1 MTRPAAPRRR
11 LRRASPA
18 ALLAV
23 CVALGLAPPA
33 GAQEAA
39 ADRTP
44 LVGGGSFLTAP
55 VIETGE
61 YSDTLLPAERL
72 YYAVKLEAG
81 QRLRV
86 GAELDVD
93 AGKYDDYASG
103 FSLGVQTPLR
113 EVDVLGAVD
122 EDITGN
128 SSVTTDFDER
138 LEYVT
143 PPVLSRSAAFDEVGV
158 YRGPGTWYV
167 SLFLTT
173 TDDRP
178 RRIEFPVRLDVEVI
192 GEPQPETEPE
202 PTPASTPEPTP
213 EQGSEDGGGGTSLGA
228 ILGLG
233 LLGLVVGLAGG
244 AVLGRRSPPA

>member
-1 MTRPAAPRRR
+1 VTRAAC
-11 LRRASPA
+11 LALVLLG
-18 ALLAV
+18 LLAP
-23 CVALGLAPPA
+23 AA

-39 ADRTP
+39 SDRTP

-55 VIETGE
+55 LIETGE

-72 YYAVKLEAG
+72 YYGVKLEPG

-86 GAELDVD
+86 GAELDVAAD
-93 AGKYDDYASG
+93 KYDDYASG

-113 EVDVLGAVD
+113 EVDVLGVVD
-122 EDITGN
+122 EDVTGN
-128 SSVTTDFDER
+128 SSVTTDFDDR

-173 TDDRP
+173 TGERP

-192 GEPQPETEPE
+192 GEPQAETEPE
-202 PTPASTPEPTP
+202 PTPATTPEPAP
-213 EQGSEDGGGGTSLGA
+213 EEESDDGDEGGTSLGA

-233 LLGLVVGLAGG
+233 VLGLVVGLVGG
-244 AVLGRRSPPA
+244 AALGRRSPPA

>member
-1 MTRPAAPRRR
+1 VTRAA
-11 LRRASPA
+11 LVACCALLGLASPA
-18 ALLAV
+18 A
-23 CVALGLAPPA
+23 
-33 GAQEAA
+33 AQETAS
-39 ADRTP
+39 DRTP

-72 YYAVKLEAG
+72 YYGVKLEAG

-86 GAELDVD
+86 GAELDVAAD
-93 AGKYDDYASG
+93 KYEDYASG

-122 EDITGN
+122 EDIAGN
-128 SSVTTDFDER
+128 SSVTTDFDQR

-202 PTPASTPEPTP
+202 PTPASTPEPAP
-213 EQGSEDGGGGTSLGA
+213 EEGSEDDGGGTSLGA

-233 LLGLVVGLAGG
+233 VLGLVVGLVGG
-244 AVLGRRSPPA
+244 AALGRRS